1 MLTSEQHRCSNEK
14 RNFSAEF
21 KRESA
26 QLVVDQKYTVADAA
40 KAMDVGLSTMTR
52 WVKQLRDE
60 RQGKTPKASP
70 ITPEQIEIR
79 KLRKKLQRIE
89 MENEILKKGGVLR
102 KAVRL
107 RYAFIRDNTCCWP
120 VRLLCRVLDVHPSGF
135 YAWLQQPHSQRHQAD
150 LRLTGQIKQF
160 WLESGCVY
168 GYRKIHLDL
177 RDSGQQCGVNRVWR
191 LMKRVGIKA
200 QVGYRSPR
208 ARKGEA
214 SIMSPNRLQR
224 QFNPDAPDERWVTDI
239 TYIRT
244 HEGWLYLAVVV
255 DLFSRKII
263 GWSMQ
268 SRMTKDIVLNALL
281 MAVWRRNPEKQ
292 VLVHSDQGSQ
302 YTSHEWQ
309 SFLKSHGLEGSMSRR
324 GNCHDNAV
332 AESFFQLL
340 KRERIKKKIYGMREE
355 ARSDIFDY
363 IEMFYNS
370 KRRHGSSEQMSP
382 TEYENQYYQRLGSV

>member
-1 MLTSEQHRCSNEK
+1 MSGK
-14 RNFSAEF
+14 RYPEEF
-21 KRESA
+21 KIEA
-26 QLVVDQKYTVADAA
+26 VKQVVDRGYSVASVATRLDITTHSLYAWIKKYGPDSSTNKEESDAQAEIRRLQKELKRVT
-40 KAMDVGLSTMTR
+40 
-52 WVKQLRDE
+52 DE
-60 RQGKTPKASP
+60 RD
-70 ITPEQIEIR
+70 IF
-79 KLRKKLQRIE
+79 KKSR
-89 MENEILKKGGVLR
+89 GVLR

-214 SIMSPNRLQR
+214 SIVSPNRLQR
-224 QFNPDAPDERWVTDI
+224 QFNPDAPDESWVTDI

-263 GWSMQ
+263 GWSIQ
-268 SRMTKDIVLNALL
+268 SRMTKDIVLNALQ
-281 MAVWRRNPEKQ
+281 MAVWRRNPQKQ

-340 KRERIKKKIYGMREE
+340 KRERIKKKIYGTREE